1 MPNDHKDLVVW
12 QLADQLRTAVLALT
26 ETGPASRDLKYRDQ
40 LRDAV
45 SSVGRNLAE
54 GFYRYDHPEFANFTR
69 YARASLG
76 ETQDLLHEGRKR
88 HYWDEAQTRE
98 ADSLA
103 RRTMIGVSRLHRYL
117 RSTVAPS
124 TGDPHP
130 RSKR

>member
-1 MPNDHKDLVVW
+1 VPRDHQELVVW
-12 QLADQLRTAVLALT
+12 QLADQLRVLVFALT
-26 ETGPASRDLKYRDQ
+26 EEGQASRDPRFRGQ

-88 HYWDEAQTRE
+88 RFWSEAETRP

-117 RSTVAPS
+117 RSTPAPS
-124 TGDPHP
+124 TDKP
-130 RSKR
+130 RTKR

>member
-1 MPNDHKDLVVW
+1 MPRDHKELVVW
-12 QLADQLRTAVLALT
+12 QLADQLRELVLALT
-26 ETGPASRDLKYRDQ
+26 EDGAPSRDLRFRNQ

-88 HYWDEAQTRE
+88 RYWSEAQTRP
-98 ADSLA
+98 ADALA

-117 RSTVAPS
+117 RSTTAPS
-124 TGDPHP
+124 TDNRRP
-130 RSKR
+130 KR